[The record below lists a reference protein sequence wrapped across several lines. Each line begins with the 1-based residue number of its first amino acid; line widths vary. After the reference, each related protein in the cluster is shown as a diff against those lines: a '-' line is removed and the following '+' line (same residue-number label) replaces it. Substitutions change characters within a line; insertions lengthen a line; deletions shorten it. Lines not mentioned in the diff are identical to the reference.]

1 MPPLLSRLAGFAGG
15 KAHMARLARR
25 LDRYGTTIFA
35 EITQLAVAA
44 GAVNLGQGDPEVPT
58 PPELLAEIPHHLDGP
73 GTAYARTMGHP
84 DLNLAISEHS
94 QRFYGLSYDPEREV
108 TVTVG
113 ASEGMMAAAMTFVDP
128 GSEVIVFEPFY
139 EFYRSAV
146 EFAGGTVVPV
156 PMLPP
161 DFSLDLDRV
170 RAAIGPRTRGIILNS
185 PQNPTGKMLSR
196 EELSGLA
203 ALCVEHDLFA
213 ITDEVYEHLAFSRPH
228 LPLAGFPGMRERT
241 IRISSA
247 GKTFSVT
254 GWRIGWAYASPEVTR
269 SFRIAKTALTFC
281 AAAAFQPVVA
291 QALRMPDSFFAE
303 RTAMYRERR
312 DFMVAGLRKAG
323 IPVLV
328 PDGAMYVTADFGPL
342 GVTDGV
348 AFAKALPAAAGVAGI
363 PISAFCVNKAP
374 FASLLR
380 ITFCKPFETLE
391 KGIEKFSAYAEKMAV
406 KVG

>member
-1 MPPLLSRLAGFAGG
+1 
-15 KAHMARLARR
+15 MARLAQR
-25 LDRYGTTIFA
+25 LAPYGTTIFA
-35 EITQLAVAA
+35 EISALANAH

-58 PPELLAEIPHHLDGP
+58 PPELLEAVHSTLAGP
-73 GTAYARTMGHP
+73 GTAYARTFGHP

-94 QRFYGLSYDPEREV
+94 SRFYGLSYDPEREV

-113 ASEGMMAAAMTFVDP
+113 ASEATMAAALTLVDP

-146 EFAGGTVVPV
+146 EFAGGKVVPV

-161 DFSLDLDRV
+161 SFSLDLDRV
-170 RAAIGPRTRGIILNS
+170 RAAITPRTRGIVLNS
-185 PQNPTGKMLSR
+185 PQNPTGKMLSAD
-196 EELSGLA
+196 ELSGLA
-203 ALCVEHDLFA
+203 SLCVEHDLFA
-213 ITDEVYEHLAFSRPH
+213 ITDEVYEHLAFSQPH
-228 LPLAGFPGMRERT
+228 LPLASFPGMRERT

-254 GWRIGWAYASPEVTR
+254 GWRIGWALAPAELTS
-269 SFRIAKTALTFC
+269 SFRIAKTAMTFC

-291 QALRMPDSFFAE
+291 QALRLPDSFFAE

-312 DFMVAGLRKAG
+312 DFLVDGLRKAG

-348 AFAKALPAAAGVAGI
+348 AFAKALPAAAGVAAI
-363 PISAFCVNKAP
+363 PVSAFCVNKAP

-380 ITFCKPFETLE
+380 ITFCKPFETLDA
-391 KGIEKFSAYAEKMAV
+391 GIAKFSAFAEQMAA

>member
-1 MPPLLSRLAGFAGG
+1 
-15 KAHMARLARR
+15 MARLAQR

-35 EITQLAVAA
+35 EISALAIAA
-44 GAVNLGQGDPEVPT
+44 GAVNLGQGDPEIPT
-58 PPELLAEIPHHLDGP
+58 PPEMLDAVHHTLEGP
-73 GTAYARTMGHP
+73 GTAYARTSGVV
-84 DLNLAISEHS
+84 DLNLALSEHS
-94 QRFYGLSYDPEREV
+94 SRFYGLSYDPETEV

-113 ASEGMMAAAMTFVDP
+113 ASEAMMAAAMTLVDP

-161 DFSLDLDRV
+161 DFALDLDRV
-170 RAAIGPRTRGIILNS
+170 RAAIGPRTKGIILNS

-196 EELSGLA
+196 EELAGLA

-213 ITDEVYEHLAFSRPH
+213 ITDDVYEHLAFSRPH

-254 GWRIGWAYASPEVTR
+254 GWRIGWAYAPAEITR
-269 SFRIAKTALTFC
+269 SFRIAKTAITFC

-291 QALRMPDSFFAE
+291 MALRMSDGFFAE

-312 DFMVAGLRKAG
+312 DFMVEGLRKAG

-348 AFAKALPAAAGVAGI
+348 AFAKSLPGTAGVAVI

-380 ITFCKPFETLE
+380 VTFCKPFETLAAGLE
-391 KGIEKFSAYAEKMAV
+391 RFSALGEKMNA
-406 KVG
+406 GMLAGISRG

>member
-1 MPPLLSRLAGFAGG
+1 MTRLAQ
-15 KAHMARLARR
+15 R

-35 EITQLAVAA
+35 EISALAIAH
-44 GAVNLGQGDPEVPT
+44 GAVNLGQGDPEIPT
-58 PPELLAEIPHHLDGP
+58 PPEMLEAVRHCLEGP
-73 GTAYARTMGHP
+73 GTAYARTLGFP
-84 DLNLAISEHS
+84 DLNLAISEHAA
-94 QRFYGLSYDPEREV
+94 RFYGLSYDPEREV

-113 ASEGMMAAAMTFVDP
+113 ASEAMMAAALTLVDP
-128 GSEVIVFEPFY
+128 GTEVIVFEPFY

-146 EFAGGTVVPV
+146 EFAGGSVVPV

-161 DFSLDLDRV
+161 DFALDLDRV
-170 RAAIGPRTRGIILNS
+170 KAAIGPKTRGIILNS

-196 EELSGLA
+196 EELAGLA

-213 ITDEVYEHLAFSRPH
+213 ITDEVYEHLAFERPH
-228 LPLAGFPGMRERT
+228 LSLASFPGMRERT

-254 GWRIGWAYASPEVTR
+254 GWRIGWAMCPAEIAPK
-269 SFRIAKTALTFC
+269 FRVAKTALTFC

-291 QALRMPDSFFAE
+291 QALRFSDAFFAE
-303 RTAMYRERR
+303 RNAMYRDRR
-312 DFMVAGLRKAG
+312 DVMVDGLRKAG

-348 AFAKALPAAAGVAGI
+348 AFAKSLPASAGVAAI

-391 KGIEKFSAYAEKMAV
+391 QGVAKFTALAEKMA
-406 KVG
+406 GAPAR

>member
-1 MPPLLSRLAGFAGG
+1 
-15 KAHMARLARR
+15 MARLAQR

-35 EITQLAVAA
+35 EISALAIAH
-44 GAVNLGQGDPEVPT
+44 GAVNLGQGDPEIPT
-58 PPELLAEIPHHLDGP
+58 PPELLAAVHHCLEGP
-73 GTAYARTMGHP
+73 GTAYARTSGFP
-84 DLNLAISEHS
+84 DLNLAISEHAS
-94 QRFYGLSYDPEREV
+94 RFYGMSYDPETEV

-113 ASEGMMAAAMTFVDP
+113 ASEAMMAAAMTLVDP
-128 GSEVIVFEPFY
+128 GSEFIVFEPFY

-161 DFSLDLDRV
+161 EFSLDLDRV

-185 PQNPTGKMLSR
+185 PQNPTGKMLSA
-196 EELSGLA
+196 EELAGLA

-213 ITDEVYEHLAFSRPH
+213 ITDEVYEHLAFSLPH
-228 LPLAGFPGMRERT
+228 LPLAAFPGMRERT

-254 GWRIGWAYASPEVTR
+254 GWRIGWAMAPAGITN
-269 SFRIAKTALTFC
+269 SFRVAKTALTFC

-291 QALRMPDSFFAE
+291 QALRMPDSFFVE

-312 DFMVAGLRKAG
+312 DFMVEGLRQAG

-348 AFAKALPAAAGVAGI
+348 AFAKSLPAAAGVAAI

-380 ITFCKPFETLE
+380 ITFCKPFETLAA
-391 KGIEKFSAYAEKMAV
+391 GLARFSALGEKMAAEKLAV
-406 KVG
+406 RVG

>member
-1 MPPLLSRLAGFAGG
+1 
-15 KAHMARLARR
+15 MARLAQR

-35 EITQLAVAA
+35 EISQLAIAA

-58 PPELLAEIPHHLDGP
+58 PPELLEAVHHCLEGP
-73 GTAYARTMGHP
+73 GTAYARTSGFA
-84 DLNLAISEHS
+84 DLNLAISEHAS
-94 QRFYGLSYDPEREV
+94 RFYGLSYDPETEV

-113 ASEGMMAAAMTFVDP
+113 ASEAMMAAAMTFVDP
-128 GSEVIVFEPFY
+128 GTEVIVFEPFY

-161 DFSLDLDRV
+161 EFALDLERV
-170 RAAIGPRTRGIILNS
+170 RAAIGPKTRGIILNS
-185 PQNPTGKMLSR
+185 PQNPTGKMLSA
-196 EELSGLA
+196 EELAGLA
-203 ALCVEHDLFA
+203 SLCVEHDLFA

-228 LPLAGFPGMRERT
+228 LPLASFPGMRERT

-254 GWRIGWAYASPEVTR
+254 GWRIGWAMAPAGITN
-269 SFRIAKTALTFC
+269 SFRVAKTAITFC

-291 QALRMPDSFFAE
+291 QALRMPTSFFVE
-303 RTAMYRERR
+303 RTAMYRDRR
-312 DFMVAGLRKAG
+312 DFMVEGLRKAG

-348 AFAKALPAAAGVAGI
+348 AFAKSLPGSAGVAAI
-363 PISAFCVNKAP
+363 PISAFCINKAP

-380 ITFCKPFETLE
+380 ITFCKPFETLAAGLE
-391 KGIEKFSAYAEKMAV
+391 RFSALAEKMAV
-406 KVG
+406 RAG

>member
-1 MPPLLSRLAGFAGG
+1 
-15 KAHMARLARR
+15 MARLAQR
-25 LDRYGTTIFA
+25 LAPYGTTIFA
-35 EITQLAVAA
+35 EISALAIAH

-58 PPELLAEIPHHLDGP
+58 PPALLEAVHSTLSGP
-73 GTAYARTMGHP
+73 GTAYARTYGFP
-84 DLNLAISEHS
+84 DLNRAISEHAA
-94 QRFYGLSYDPEREV
+94 RFYGLSYDPEREV

-113 ASEGMMAAAMTFVDP
+113 ASEAMMAAALTLVDP

-146 EFAGGTVVPV
+146 EFAGGKVVPV

-161 DFSLDLDRV
+161 SFSLDLDRV
-170 RAAIGPRTRGIILNS
+170 RAAITPRTRGIVLNS
-185 PQNPTGKMLSR
+185 PQNPTGKMLSA

-213 ITDEVYEHLAFSRPH
+213 ITDEVYEHLAYSRPH
-228 LPLAGFPGMRERT
+228 LPLAAFPGMRERT

-254 GWRIGWAYASPEVTR
+254 GWRIGWAMCPAELAF
-269 SFRIAKTALTFC
+269 SFRIAKTAMTFC

-291 QALRMPDSFFAE
+291 EALRYPASFFAE
-303 RTAMYRERR
+303 RTAMYRDRR
-312 DFMVAGLRKAG
+312 DFLVAGLQKAG
-323 IPVLV
+323 IPVLI

-348 AFAKALPAAAGVAGI
+348 AFAKSLPAAAGVAAI
-363 PISAFCVNKAP
+363 PVSAFCVDKAP

-391 KGIEKFSAYAEKMAV
+391 KGIAKFAAYADQMAT